1 MRLRITDLLMKQKI
15 NKRFSWMRQ
24 KVKTDIDFRIKEIKL
39 FVNFDEYEVF
49 EWIERDGKLT

>member
-1 MRLRITDLLMKQKI
+1 
-15 NKRFSWMRQ
+15 MRQ

-49 EWIERDGKLT
+49 E

>member
-1 MRLRITDLLMKQKI
+1 MKQKI